1 MKTKTKYILGG
12 ILAIVL
18 SYISAVMGS
27 EYPTDSLL
35 GTWHIMFSI
44 VSGMATIP
52 LFVNGLTE
60 L

>member
-27 EYPTDSLL
+27 NSPANSVLEA
-35 GTWHIMFSI
+35 WHISFSFI
-44 VSGMATIP
+44 SGMATIP
-52 LFVNGLTE
+52 LFINGLTE